1 MDRNWKQEIPSTVSP
16 MIYLLFKPDNYY
28 LICHLNHCQ
37 MLGPFIFNMSYS
49 PAGMDQVETNPL
61 QYFSHLLIGTFVE
74 ASQ

>member
-49 PAGMDQVETNPL
+49 PAGMD
-61 QYFSHLLIGTFVE
+61 G
-74 ASQ
+74 ASRDKVLSQCMRFPTM